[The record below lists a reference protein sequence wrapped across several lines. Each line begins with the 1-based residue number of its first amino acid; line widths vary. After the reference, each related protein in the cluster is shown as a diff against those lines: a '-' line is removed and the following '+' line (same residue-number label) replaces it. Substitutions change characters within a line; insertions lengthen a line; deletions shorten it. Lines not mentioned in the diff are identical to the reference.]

1 MAKLAEHEKDCRE
14 RLGKP
19 FTEVHLWLDEFAKKY
34 PVTIFEDQHR
44 KYRHNKQGLEE
55 IRKMWGDEAAE
66 AGLLHLVRDTFG
78 CISDKYFS
86 LWKKENDNAL

>member
-1 MAKLAEHEKDCRE
+1 MANLSEHEKDCKE

-55 IRKMWGDEAAE
+55 IREMWGDEAVE

-78 CISDKYFS
+78 CIEEGRLKNEEF
-86 LWKKENDNAL
+86 